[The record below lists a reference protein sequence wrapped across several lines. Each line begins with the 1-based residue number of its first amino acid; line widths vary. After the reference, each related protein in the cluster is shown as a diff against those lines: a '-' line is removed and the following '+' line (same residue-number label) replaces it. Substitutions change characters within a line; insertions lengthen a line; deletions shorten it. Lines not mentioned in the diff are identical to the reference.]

1 MVDWP
6 NTLPQSPLLDGYT
19 EKTKDNT
26 LRSQNDIGPPKMRPR
41 STAYTD
47 DISVR
52 FIITTTQKGYL
63 DTFYK
68 TTLRGGALTYQWQG
82 PTDSSPKTYS
92 MTAPEYSPLT
102 GAKWMVAFQ
111 VMRHPG

>member
-6 NTLPQSPLLDGYT
+6 ATLPQSPLLDGYS

-41 STAYTD
+41 STAYTE
-47 DISVR
+47 DISLR
-52 FIITTTQKGYL
+52 FILTYSQKADL

-68 TTLRGGALTYQWQG
+68 TTLRGGALTYEWQG
-82 PTDSSPKTYS
+82 PTDSAKKTYS
-92 MTAPEYSPLT
+92 MTAPEYTPAS
-102 GAKWMVAFQ
+102 ANKWYVAIQ
-111 VMRHPG
+111 VMRHP